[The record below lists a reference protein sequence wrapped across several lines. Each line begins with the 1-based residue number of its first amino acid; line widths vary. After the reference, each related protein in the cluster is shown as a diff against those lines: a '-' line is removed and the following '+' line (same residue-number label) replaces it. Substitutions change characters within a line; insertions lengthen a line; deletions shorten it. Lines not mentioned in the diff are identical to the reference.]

1 MASKMMVS
9 VGGEASLAACYDKV
23 GIIGDEFLMSQI
35 WRRVFVCVGMAR
47 KEDLFPL

>member
-1 MASKMMVS
+1 MMVS
-9 VGGEASLAACYDKV
+9 IGGEASLAACYDKV

>member
-9 VGGEASLAACYDKV
+9 VGGEASLTACYDKV
-23 GIIGDEFLMSQI
+23 GIIGDESLMSQI

-47 KEDLFPL
+47 K

>member
-1 MASKMMVS
+1 MASKMMVL

-23 GIIGDEFLMSQI
+23 GIIGGESLMSQI